1 MNNKQKIMIPIL
13 KRLFI
18 YSFIYSFIPIFMMS
32 FFEWFFNDESFIEM
46 FKQIS
51 LLFFDRLIYKFKE
64 IIT

>member
-1 MNNKQKIMIPIL
+1 MKNIKLMIHIL

-18 YSFIYSFIPIFMMS
+18 QLFIISFISIFMMS
-32 FFEWFFNDESFIEM
+32 FFEWLLNDESFIEM

-51 LLFFDRLIYKFKE
+51 ILFFDTLIYKFKE